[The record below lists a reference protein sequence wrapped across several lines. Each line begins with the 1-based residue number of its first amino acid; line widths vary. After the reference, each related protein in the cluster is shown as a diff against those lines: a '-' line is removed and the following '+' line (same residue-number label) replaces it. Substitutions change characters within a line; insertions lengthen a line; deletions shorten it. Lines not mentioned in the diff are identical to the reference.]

1 MIQDAHYAHR
11 ARPKLPLQPMQP
23 IKKASRGWLLLLV
36 ASLLLHLFLINWGS
50 DLLTVPEKTADKSP
64 IVIAELKPL
73 PPVAKPILAPK
84 PVSKPSAVPR
94 KIQKRAA
101 APPPIPSSEPEVPD
115 MPIVETRTPIPTIA
129 LTDNAN
135 NSGSLPNS
143 GAETGAASDGSNAP
157 PQPAPKV
164 DPVIPAAPTAVHY
177 DTKPPPSAELKY
189 DVEALNKGQ
198 TYHGG
203 GKITWQT
210 NGSNYTING
219 EAGVL
224 FINALDFKS
233 EGELNDYGVS
243 PLLYTEKKFR
253 KSATSTRFQRA
264 PDTITFSASTNSYPR
279 TGGEQDRASIVWQ
292 LASIGRGDPGKIVP
306 GGVIDLFVAGDKD
319 AETWRFQILGQE
331 EIKVGSGSVMT
342 WHLARKPQQGSYE
355 KTLDIWLAPEQEWY
369 PVKLRFTE
377 KNGDYLDMSMSKLK
391 QLN

>member
-1 MIQDAHYAHR
+1 MTRPSKNVIQDAHHE
-11 ARPKLPLQPMQP
+11 RPTQP

-36 ASLLLHLFLINWGS
+36 VSLLLHLFLINWGS
-50 DLLTVPEKTADKSP
+50 DLLTVPENAVVSSP
-64 IVIAELKPL
+64 VVIAELKPL

-84 PVSKPSAVPR
+84 PVVPKPAAVSRKVRNKAAIPPSTPR
-94 KIQKRAA
+94 
-101 APPPIPSSEPEVPD
+101 SEPEVPD
-115 MPIVETRTPIPTIA
+115 MPITETRTPIPTIA
-129 LTDNAN
+129 LTDNASIQIN
-135 NSGSLPNS
+135 PSNGGAGSG
-143 GAETGAASDGSNAP
+143 P
-157 PQPAPKV
+157 PSEGPSVPAQPTPKV
-164 DPVIPAAPTAVHY
+164 DPAVPAAPTAVHY
-177 DTKPPPSAELKY
+177 ETKPPPSAELKY

-210 NGSNYTING
+210 NGSSYTING

-253 KSATSTRFQRA
+253 KPVTSTRFQRA

-292 LASIGRGDPGKIVP
+292 LASIGRGDPGKIVA

-319 AETWRFQILGQE
+319 AETWRFQVLGQE
-331 EIKVGSGSVMT
+331 EIKVGRGSVMT

-355 KTLDIWLAPEQEWY
+355 KTLDIWLAPQQEWY

-377 KNGDYLDMSMSKLK
+377 KNGDYLDMSMSKLR